1 MVKPKPYYLLKL
13 FIDSTDEELRNL
25 YKAAALKHNAV
36 VETYFQH
43 AAHVCTSAQHVGTSA
58 QHVGTVH
65 VDAGFDLFAPDK
77 VIMAG
82 RQTWKVDH
90 LVKTSMEFMSSESTT
105 HESTTQESLPVGY
118 YLYPRSS
125 TGTKTPL
132 RLANS
137 VGIIDSGYRG
147 HIIAVFDNWTEMNY
161 TIEPYQR
168 LAQICPP
175 NLTYPIYVQ
184 LVDSVDGLGL
194 TKRGEEGFGSTGK

>member
-1 MVKPKPYYLLKL
+1 MARTKPYYLLKL
-13 FIDSTDEELRNL
+13 FVDSSDEELRNL

-36 VETYFQH
+36 VETYFQVG
-43 AAHVCTSAQHVGTSA
+43 ALHVGTSA
-58 QHVGTVH
+58 SH

-90 LVKTSMEFMSSESTT
+90 QVKTAMEFTAQGSTT
-105 HESTTQESLPVGY
+105 PVGY

-147 HIIAVFDNWTEMNY
+147 HIIAVFDNWTDVNY

-175 NLTYPIYVQ
+175 NLTYPIYVE
-184 LVDSVDGLGL
+184 LVDSVEGLGL

>member
-1 MVKPKPYYLLKL
+1 MVKTKPYYLLKL
-13 FIDSTDEELRNL
+13 FIDSSDEELRNL

-36 VETYFQH
+36 VETYFQ
-43 AAHVCTSAQHVGTSA
+43 VGT
-58 QHVGTVH
+58 TH

-90 LVKTSMEFMSSESTT
+90 LVKTSMEFMASEFMAHEPTT
-105 HESTTQESLPVGY
+105 HADSLPVGY